1 MTKEEIYKLKVGDLV
16 MQTYSGTIDQKAR
29 LRGDALPCFGVVIE
43 SRLYKREGDYPN
55 FHQITINFHKF
66 GECSYQVY
74 LHNEPYYMEPI
85 LKNLQLIA
93 RASGGVD
100 ND

>member
-1 MTKEEIYKLKVGDLV
+1 MTQEEIYKLKVGDLV
-16 MQTYSGTIDQKAR
+16 MQTYSGTVDQAAYA
-29 LRGDALPCFGVVIE
+29 DPLPCFGVVVE

-93 RASGGVD
+93 RASGLVD
-100 ND
+100 DD

>member
-1 MTKEEIYKLKVGDLV
+1 MTKEELYELKVGDLV
-16 MQTYSGTIDQKAR
+16 MQTYSGTMDQAHLSGKP
-29 LRGDALPCFGVVIE
+29 LPCFGVVVE
-43 SRLYKREGDYPN
+43 SRLYKQPGDYPN
-55 FHQITINFHKF
+55 FHQLKINFHKF

-93 RASGGVD
+93 RASGGND